1 MQLTYIYIGIVLMAV
16 IGTLI
21 GLGVW
26 TYRDAR
32 ARGLEAGMWTAIV
45 VLVPNLLGF
54 LLYMLIARKQH
65 KVLCPSC
72 SQKTEASKPFC
83 SNCGSNLC
91 DHQDMTN
98 FAAASVKKTGK
109 TPLVVALACVGI
121 TVATMIGA
129 VVSIGIQQ
137 PEMFTSKNVSLFQTQ
152 TMRPGL
158 WKLSFRYFDGEKAQ
172 AFTIKDGKPQTFRV
186 NAEITKGEAELG
198 ITVGGEE
205 VQRISLNELTEEFT
219 WDLSPYPDK
228 SRVVITLYGEKSSG
242 KINMNWKE

>member
-1 MQLTYIYIGIVLMAV
+1 MLMMFVLTGVALLAV
-16 IGTLI
+16 VGTMI

-26 TYRDAR
+26 TFRDAR

-65 KVLCPSC
+65 KVLCSSC

-83 SNCGSNLC
+83 SNCGANLQN
-91 DHQDMTN
+91 HPAMAN
-98 FAAASVKKTGK
+98 PAAAFGKKTGK
-109 TPLVVALACVGI
+109 APLIVALACVAI
-121 TVATMIGA
+121 TVVTMIGA
-129 VVSIGIQQ
+129 AVAVGMEQ

-152 TMRPGL
+152 TMRPGV
-158 WKLSFRYFDGEKAQ
+158 WKLSFRYFDGEKAN

-186 NAEITKGEAELG
+186 NATITKGETELG
-198 ITVGGEE
+198 ITVDGEE
-205 VQRISLNELTEEFT
+205 VQRFSLNDLTDEFT
-219 WDLSPYPDK
+219 WDLSQYPDK
-228 SRVVITLYGEKSSG
+228 SRVVIKLYGEKSSG